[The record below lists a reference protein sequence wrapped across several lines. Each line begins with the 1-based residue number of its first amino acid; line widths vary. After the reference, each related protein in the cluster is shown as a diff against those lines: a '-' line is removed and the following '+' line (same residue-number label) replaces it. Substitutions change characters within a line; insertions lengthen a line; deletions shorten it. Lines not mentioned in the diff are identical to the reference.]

1 MNTSHTA
8 ERIPVRSTMAAARVA
23 TSVLRQRGDTR
34 VSLPL
39 RFVLGLGLLLIFLIM
54 ALFADHLTPYDMAAM
69 NPAESLQAPSVA
81 HPFGTD
87 LFGRDLLSRV
97 LYGSRLSLAVAL
109 LAVTVAA
116 LPGMLLGMVAGLYPG
131 FLSNGLSFLMDAWLV
146 VPGLLLVIAMAAAFG
161 RTTIVLGI
169 ALGIAGLPLY
179 YRQARTE
186 TLRVRHELFIEAAE
200 SLGATNLHL
209 LVCHVLPNVMP
220 TMIVVITARAGGILL
235 AVSAFSFIGLG
246 AQPPEPEWGTLLSDG
261 RDYLQSAG
269 WLTFFPG
276 AAIALAVF
284 ALNLIGDGLHDLL
297 GPRKRD

>member
-8 ERIPVRSTMAAARVA
+8 ERIPAGPIMAAARVA
-23 TSVLRQRGDTR
+23 IPIWKQRGDTR
-34 VSLPL
+34 VTLPL
-39 RFVLGLGLLLIFLIM
+39 RLMLGLGLLTMFIGV
-54 ALFADHLTPYDMAAM
+54 ALFADQLTPYGMAAM

-109 LAVTVAA
+109 LAVIVAA

-200 SLGATNLHL
+200 SLGATHLHM

-284 ALNLIGDGLHDLL
+284 ALNLIGDGLYDLL
-297 GPRKRD
+297 DPHKRD

>member
-1 MNTSHTA
+1 MNISHIA
-8 ERIPVRSTMAAARVA
+8 QRIPGRSTVVATRVA
-23 TSVLRQRGDTR
+23 TSVLKQHGDTR
-34 VSLPL
+34 ITLPL
-39 RFVLGLGLLLIFLIM
+39 RLMLGLGLLFMFIVV
-54 ALFADHLTPYDMAAM
+54 ALFTPYSMAAI
-69 NPAESLQAPSVA
+69 NPADSLQASSVA

-87 LFGRDLLSRV
+87 LFGRDLFSRV

-109 LAVTVAA
+109 LAVTLAG
-116 LPGMLLGMVAGLYPG
+116 LLGMLLGMVVGLYPG
-131 FLSNGLSFLMDAWLV
+131 FLSNELSFLMDAWLV
-146 VPGLLLVIAMAAAFG
+146 VPGLLLVIAMAATFG
-161 RTTIVLGI
+161 RTTIVLGV
-169 ALGIAGLPLY
+169 ALGIAGIPLY

-186 TLRVRHELFIEAAE
+186 TLRVRYELFIQAAE
-200 SLGATNLHL
+200 SLGATSLDVL
-209 LVCHVLPNVMP
+209 ICHVLPNVMP

-297 GPRKRD
+297 DPHKRD